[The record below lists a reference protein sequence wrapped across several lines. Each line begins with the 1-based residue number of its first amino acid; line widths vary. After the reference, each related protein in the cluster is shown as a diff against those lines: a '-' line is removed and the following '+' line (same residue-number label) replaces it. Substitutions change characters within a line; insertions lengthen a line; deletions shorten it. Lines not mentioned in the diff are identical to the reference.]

1 MRTRPGF
8 GSGCLGKGIGDFSN
22 PALAWDCFL
31 NKCRPPEFT
40 IDHGTNGR
48 LGAST
53 VGTLTGAKTN
63 APRTAE
69 RKRGEFRDHGV
80 AGQTLNSKF
89 RIVEPA
95 PHGTRRSARML
106 ASSYSLS
113 LNAGYGT

>member
-8 GSGCLGKGIGDFSN
+8 GSGCGERDREFLQPCPSVGLFSEQ
-22 PALAWDCFL
+22 
-31 NKCRPPEFT
+31 CRPPEFT